1 MNDTLAIKWDDGS
14 ESFINNKT
22 LREKCPC
29 ANCSGESDV
38 FGNVYK
44 GGDDSLND
52 RGQKYIINTYINIGH
67 YAIRII
73 WGDGHNAGIYSF
85 NFLMFAILQFINLF
99 DDLFCSFIISEYFS

>member
-1 MNDTLAIKWDDGS
+1 MSLKPDDIIIMDSNVAIKWNDDS
-14 ESFINNKT
+14 ESFIPT
-22 LREKCPC
+22 AELREKCPC

-44 GGDDSLND
+44 GSDDSLND
-52 RGQKYIINTYINIGH
+52 KGQKHIINTYINIGH

-85 NFLMFAILQFINLF
+85 NFLKSLGA
-99 DDLFCSFIISEYFS
+99 SE